1 MNLPPQLAAVMKRT
15 WARDPFPHPF
25 PSWMPLGFFD
35 GRHNVDSQ
43 AYYIG
48 AKERAAIAGG
58 FDVAPYLYVPT
69 PYPPGN
75 STTGILTLT
84 AQDSADL
91 YFTPAMDTS
100 IIAMTF
106 SANYDTDTGAALTVG
121 TADIFRALAPP
132 GCRPINGTAVR

>member
-1 MNLPPQLAAVMKRT
+1 MDAAG
-15 WARDPFPHPF
+15 
-25 PSWMPLGFFD
+25 LFD

-69 PYPPGN
+69 SYPPGN
-75 STTGILTLT
+75 STTGILTLA

-106 SANYDTDTGAALTVG
+106 SANYDTDTSSRVG
-121 TADIFRALAPP
+121 RWARRISSAALAPP